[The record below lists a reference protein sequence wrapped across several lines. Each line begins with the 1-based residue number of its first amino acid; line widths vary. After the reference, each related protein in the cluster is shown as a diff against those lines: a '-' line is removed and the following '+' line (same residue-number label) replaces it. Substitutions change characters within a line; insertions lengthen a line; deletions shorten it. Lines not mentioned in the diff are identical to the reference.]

1 MVKSFSVVDV
11 PSLNGPSSSTSFLS
25 LETSPFT
32 TAFFDPNMLST
43 FAITFFNSR
52 TLLGT
57 SYAIAPCLVSLPAID
72 FGFDVVQD
80 FILC

>member
-1 MVKSFSVVDV
+1 VKSFSIVDV
-11 PSLNGPSSSTSFLS
+11 PSPNGPSSSTSLLSPKRSTFTIAFL
-25 LETSPFT
+25 
-32 TAFFDPNMLST
+32 DPNMLST
-43 FAITFFNSR
+43 FAIAFFNSR

-57 SYAIAPCLVSLPAID
+57 SYAIAPCLVSLLVVD